1 MEKYEEKKI
10 NEDGSFVKT
19 TMTTTDTKDGFV
31 PESEIRTVNTDTY
44 GKYHKGYS
52 KTISFATNDPKV
64 TRPFVNKIC
73 GFFVIIALF
82 LIVFLDSIGKFMGV
96 FILVLIIPG
105 YLKMQEDINKIE
117 ESLKKKKQDEEN

>member
-1 MEKYEEKKI
+1 MEKHEKEKI

-19 TMTTTDTKDGFV
+19 TITTTDSKDGFI
-31 PESEIRTVNTDTY
+31 PESEIRTVNPNTY

-52 KTISFATNDPKV
+52 KTISFVTNDPKV

-82 LIVFLDSIGKFMGV
+82 LIGKFMGV
-96 FILVLIIPG
+96 FILALIIPG

>member
-1 MEKYEEKKI
+1 MEKYEKEKI
-10 NEDGSFVKT
+10 NEDGSFAKT
-19 TMTTTDTKDGFV
+19 TMITTEPKDGFI

-52 KTISFATNDPKV
+52 KTIIFVTNDPKV
-64 TRPFVNKIC
+64 TRPFVNIVC

-82 LIVFLDSIGKFMGV
+82 LIVFSDTIGKFLGV
-96 FILVLIIPG
+96 FDLVLIIPS